1 MYDAIIFTDKTHNIT
16 STLPLGAY
24 KCAHSLRKHGYSCL
38 VVNNLSEYTYKEFE
52 QLIDVAVN
60 ENTKLVGFSTSFL
73 QSVEIVKKSGE
84 PTPPY
89 LPLKDGVL
97 LPQGKETENKLFE
110 LLKSKSPKIKT
121 VVGGCQISLSYSN
134 KNVDYICTG
143 FSEVSI
149 VNLMDHLTKGAE
161 LNQSYRHVLGRTVID
176 DRYAKAY
183 NFASEDMRW
192 QATDVVNYKMLPIE
206 IGRGCIFKC
215 KFCSF
220 PMNGKQ
226 VLDFVKHADILYNE
240 LKYNYEKFGITHY
253 MIVDDT
259 FNDHNE
265 KLKSIQSVVKKLNF
279 QPVFWAYLRLD
290 LICTRPETLD
300 ILYDIGL
307 RAMYFGIE
315 TLNLKTGRIIGK
327 GFDRNKQ
334 IEMMHRIRDRY
345 PDVAMHGSFIV
356 GLPEESKESAELTS
370 QQLIDGTI
378 PLHSW
383 YFNALYIKEVD
394 MINFNSDISLDY
406 QKYGYE
412 KVGMLPGTDYLRW
425 KSKYM
430 TVEEAFEMMHRFNAQ
445 ARDLDRFKISAWDAM
460 ELSNF
465 GLEFNQLSQTPWKNI
480 PWHELEHQYRPK
492 FLKNYK
498 EQLINLILEEKTART
513 CGDS

>member
-1 MYDAIIFTDKTHNIT
+1 MYNAIIFTDKTDNIT
-16 STLPLGAY
+16 STLPLGSY

-38 VVNNLSEYTYKEFE
+38 VINNLSDYTYDDFK
-52 QLIDVAVN
+52 QLIDVAVD
-60 ENTKLVGFSTSFL
+60 EHTHLVGFSTTFL
-73 QSVEIVKKSGE
+73 QSIEIDRNPGE

-89 LPLKDGVL
+89 LPLKDSVL
-97 LPQGKETENKLFE
+97 LPQGKEIENKLFH
-110 LLKSKSPKIKT
+110 LLKSKSPNIKT
-121 VVGGCQISLSYSN
+121 VVGGGQVSLSYSN
-134 KNVDYICTG
+134 TNVDYICTG

-149 VNLMDHLTKGAE
+149 VNLMDHLTKSTK
-161 LNQSYRHVLGRTVID
+161 LNQSYRHVLGRTIID
-176 DRYAKAY
+176 DRYAKSY
-183 NFASEDMRW
+183 NFPAEDMQW
-192 QATDVVNYKMLPIE
+192 QATDIVNYKMLPIE

-215 KFCSF
+215 KFCAF

-265 KLKSIQSVVKKLNF
+265 KLRSIQSVVKRLNF
-279 QPVFWAYLRLD
+279 QPIFWAYVRLD

-345 PDVAMHGSFIV
+345 PDVSIHGSFIV
-356 GLPEESKESAELTS
+356 GLPEESKDSVELTS

-383 YFNALYIKEVD
+383 RFTPLYIKEVD
-394 MINFNSDISLDY
+394 IINFNSDISLDY

-412 KVGMLPGTDYLRW
+412 KVGILPGTDALRW
-425 KSKYM
+425 KSQHM
-430 TVEEAFEMMHRFNAQ
+430 TVEEAAEMANRFNSQGRA
-445 ARDLDRFKISAWDAM
+445 LDHFKISALDSM
-460 ELSNF
+460 EISNF
-465 GLEFNQLSQTPWKNI
+465 GLDFNQLNQTAWKNI
-480 PWHELEHQYRPK
+480 PWHDLEFQHRPE
-492 FLKNYK
+492 FVKNYK
-498 EQLINLILEEKTART
+498 EQLMDLILKEKTARA
-513 CGDS
+513 CHI